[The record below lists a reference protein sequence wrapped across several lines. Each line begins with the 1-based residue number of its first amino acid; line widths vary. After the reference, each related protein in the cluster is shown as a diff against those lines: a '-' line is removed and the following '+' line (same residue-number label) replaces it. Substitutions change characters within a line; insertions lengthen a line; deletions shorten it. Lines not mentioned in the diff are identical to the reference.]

1 MERIALG
8 IWSRNLRGRISTIT
22 HTRTAPRI
30 LQTARLLPSQ
40 TNPPPRTIS
49 GRQYSSPATAQPPTP
64 LEPPADLD
72 AKERAVFEQLVTS
85 LQPAELVVRD
95 VSGGCGSMYAIE
107 VSSERFRGLGMLAQQ
122 RLVNKVLQSEIGGW
136 HGVQIRTKVP

>member
-8 IWSRNLRGRISTIT
+8 IWRRNVQGRISSIT
-22 HTRTAPRI
+22 HARTAPRI
-30 LQTARLLPSQ
+30 LQTTRLLPSQ
-40 TNPPPRTIS
+40 TTPWNQVSR
-49 GRQYSSPATAQPPTP
+49 RQYSSPAAAAQPQTP

-72 AKERAVFEQLVTS
+72 TKERAVFEQLVVG

-107 VSSERFRGLGMLAQQ
+107 VASEHFRGLGMLAQQ

-136 HGVQIRTKVP
+136 HGVQIKTRVP